1 MPLTSRVPGYEITEV
16 IYEAE
21 NTTVYRAKSQK
32 NNLPAILK
40 VVKAEFSTPEQ
51 VYRLKREFKICE
63 NLNLEGVVKV
73 HGLESSENQLILVM
87 EDFGGISLKDFF
99 STHTLSL
106 EIFLLI
112 AIQLAESLASLHSR
126 RIIHKDIKPS
136 NIIINPQ
143 TLQVKITDFSIAA
156 RFQDVELG
164 NSTQL
169 EGTLSYISPEQTGR
183 INRKVDYRTDF
194 YSLGITFYEL
204 LTGQL
209 PFASN
214 DPLEIV
220 YGHTALYPTP
230 IRELSQNL
238 YDEIPE
244 AIESIITK
252 LMAKNPDARYQN
264 ASELLTDLQQ
274 CLNHWKTTDKLT
286 NKVIL
291 SNKICEVSSTT
302 TSKEVLDLATVIK
315 ATSAISSEIVLDK
328 LLLKLLHIIIENAS
342 AQIGCIILERDNELF
357 IEVADTN
364 QDVSVIQLQSTPV
377 NTSSDIPVTVVNY
390 VATTKK
396 SLVLIDASQED
407 IFIEDPYILK
417 KQPKSILC
425 TPIFYQTKFLGVV
438 YLENNHYTGAF
449 TQERLQILK
458 VLTSQAAIAIENAR
472 LFSAEQQKSQQLAES
487 LNKLAQQEEQYR
499 NVFEN
504 TIDGLAIYDLELG
517 KYLAVNKALC
527 EIYGYEASEWSNVQT
542 LDFIHPD
549 SQYVLADF
557 LDYLN
562 AGKEFYCEALV
573 IRKDGT
579 LIDVEVKAN
588 AITYNGRRCAL
599 SVSRDITERKQ
610 VEAELRQ
617 KEEQYRGIF
626 ETVTD
631 GIGIFDIETGKL
643 LASNPAY
650 YTMHGYTYDEFIQL
664 NPLEYIHPN
673 SHHLFGECINA
684 VKSGQPYSCLGT
696 DIRKDGTLLDIEAK
710 GIPYLLNNKPC
721 ILSVVQDITERKRTL
736 EALSQRS
743 QELSQTLLKLQRT
756 QSQLVQTEKI
766 SQLGQLVAGV
776 AHEVNN
782 PVSFI
787 NGNLA
792 HAKQYIEDLV
802 NLVNLYQEK
811 YPNPDSEIETEIEN
825 IDLDFLLQD
834 LPKLIISMKLGTDRI
849 RDIMQS
855 LRNFSRS
862 DTGEKTQ
869 IDIHQSIDTT
879 LIVLSHR
886 LKAKPERPVI
896 QIIKEY
902 AKLPLVPC
910 FSGQINQVFMNL
922 LANAIDALEDSNTG
936 KTYLE
941 IEKNPN
947 QIKISTELIN
957 DSTPYI
963 QIKIAD
969 NGLGMTEEVRQKLFD
984 AFFTTKVEGKGTG
997 LGLSISNQI
1006 ITETHNGK
1014 LECFSSPGKGA
1025 EFVIKLPLTN

>member
-21 NTTVYRAKSQK
+21 NTTVYRAKSEK
-32 NNLPAILK
+32 TNLPAILK
-40 VVKAEFSTPEQ
+40 VIRAEFSTLEPIN
-51 VYRLKREFKICE
+51 RLKREFKICE

-73 HGLESSENQLILVM
+73 YGLETCQNEFILVM
-87 EDFGGISLKDFF
+87 EDFGGISLKNFL

-106 EIFLLI
+106 EIFLII
-112 AIQLAESLASLHSR
+112 ALQLAESLASLHEK

-156 RFQDVELG
+156 RFQDVELD

-194 YSLGITFYEL
+194 YSLGITFYEI

-209 PFASN
+209 PFVSN

-220 YGHTALYPTP
+220 YGHTAKEPIP

-244 AIESIITK
+244 AIASIITK

-264 ASELLTDLQQ
+264 ASELLADLQQ
-274 CLNHWKTTDKLT
+274 CLNEWKTTDKLT
-286 NKVIL
+286 NKAIL
-291 SNKICEVSSTT
+291 PNNICEVSSTT

-364 QDVSVIQLQSTPV
+364 QDISVIQLQSTPV
-377 NTSSDIPVTVVNY
+377 KTSSDIPVTVIDY

-396 SLVLIDASQED
+396 PLVLINASQES
-407 IFIEDPYILK
+407 IFLKDPYILN

-425 TPIFYQTKFLGVV
+425 TPIFYQSKFFGVV

-449 TQERLQILK
+449 TEERLQILQ

-472 LFSAEQQKSQQLAES
+472 LFSAEQQKSQQLTES
-487 LNKLAQQEEQYR
+487 LKKVAQQEEQYR
-499 NVFEN
+499 
-504 TIDGLAIYDLELG
+504 
-517 KYLAVNKALC
+517 
-527 EIYGYEASEWSNVQT
+527 S
-542 LDFIHPD
+542 
-549 SQYVLADF
+549 
-557 LDYLN
+557 
-562 AGKEFYCEALV
+562 
-573 IRKDGT
+573 
-579 LIDVEVKAN
+579 
-588 AITYNGRRCAL
+588 
-599 SVSRDITERKQ
+599 
-610 VEAELRQ
+610 
-617 KEEQYRGIF
+617 IF

-631 GIGIFDIETGKL
+631 GIGIFDIETGEL

-684 VKSGQPYSCLGT
+684 VKSGQPYSCQAT
-696 DIRKDGTLLDIEAK
+696 DIRKDGTLLHVEAK
-710 GIPYLLNNKPC
+710 GIPYLLNNKCC
-721 ILSVVQDITERKRTL
+721 ILSVVQDITERKRAL

-743 QELSQTLLKLQRT
+743 QELEQTLSKLQRT

-802 NLVNLYQEK
+802 DLVKLYQEK
-811 YPNPDSEIETEIEN
+811 YPNPDADIETEIEN
-825 IDLDFLLQD
+825 IDLDFILED

-862 DTGEKTQ
+862 DTGEKIKT
-869 IDIHQSIDTT
+869 DIHQSIDTT

-886 LKAKPERPVI
+886 LKVKPERPAI
-896 QIIKEY
+896 CIIKEY
-902 AKLPLVPC
+902 GKLPLFPC

-941 IEKNPN
+941 IEKSPN
-947 QIKISTELIN
+947 QIKITTQLVN
-957 DSTPYI
+957 DSTSYI
-963 QIKIAD
+963 QIRIAD
-969 NGLGMTEEVRQKLFD
+969 NGLGMTEEVRQNLFN

-997 LGLSISNQI
+997 LGLSISKQI
-1006 ITETHNGK
+1006 ITEAHNGT
-1014 LECFSSPGKGA
+1014 LECFSSPGEGA
-1025 EFVIKLPLTN
+1025 EFIIKLPLNN